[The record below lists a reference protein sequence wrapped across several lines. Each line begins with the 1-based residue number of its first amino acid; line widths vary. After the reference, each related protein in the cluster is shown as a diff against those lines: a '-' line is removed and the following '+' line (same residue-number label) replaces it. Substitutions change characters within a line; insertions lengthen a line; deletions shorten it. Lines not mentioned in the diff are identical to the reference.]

1 LRESAS
7 LQQVVDVQARL
18 PIFEVEET
26 PQDEG
31 AQDTTAANI
40 CVHKA
45 LVERKR

>member
-1 LRESAS
+1 